1 MSSINLTNNFLIAM
15 PGMTDPYFANSLT
28 FICEH
33 NENGALGIVVNK
45 PIDLTLQ
52 SLFEQVGLSLQRTDL
67 FDLPVYFGGPVQMDR
82 GFVLHQPCGEWQSS
96 LPITGDL
103 AFTTSKDILA
113 AVAEGGGPERLLVSL
128 GYAGW
133 EAGQLESELANN
145 GWLNVEANAEIIFN
159 LPPEERLAAAMEQ
172 LGIDAL
178 SLSDQVGHA

>member
-1 MSSINLTNNFLIAM
+1 MSDINLTNHFLIAM

-33 NENGALGIVVNK
+33 NENGALGIVINK

-52 SLFEQVGLSLQRTDL
+52 SLFEQVGLTLERSELML
-67 FDLPVYFGGPVQMDR
+67 LPVYFGGPVQMDR
-82 GFVLHQPCGEWQSS
+82 GFVLHQPGGNWQSS
-96 LPITGDL
+96 LQIDDEL
-103 AFTTSKDILA
+103 AFTTSKDILTA
-113 AVAEGGGPERLLVSL
+113 ITEGAGPDRLLVTL

-133 EAGQLESELANN
+133 EAGQLEAELAAN
-145 GWLNVEANAEIIFN
+145 GWLNVEADHSIIFD

-172 LGIDAL
+172 LGIDIL